1 MEKKEIGRFYATT
14 FDERVYEFIVYDNK
28 TIDCP
33 LLNAKDILRMRLKPR
48 FNAYAK
54 DDTFYNFAPVG
65 RIDGLIRDFDI
76 DEVLFNY
83 LKDEHMIMYSTDMAY
98 LYNFVDKDGYD
109 KKWRVGKGK
118 EFKHARKKGE
128 ILTKWKKGEFN

>member
-1 MEKKEIGRFYATT
+1 MVVFEFKDFNQLYHDLSRLPCLNYDKYKNEATKNRNIFKEI
-14 FDERVYEFIVYDNK
+14 DEHISMLSD
-28 TIDCP
+28 
-33 LLNAKDILRMRLKPR
+33 
-48 FNAYAK
+48 YAK

-98 LYNFVDKDGYD
+98 LYGFNDKEGYD
-109 KKWRVGKGK
+109 SYRQLSVHSPYKWAKKK
-118 EFKHARKKGE
+118 ARKL
-128 ILTKWKKGEFN
+128 IIIFLALHI